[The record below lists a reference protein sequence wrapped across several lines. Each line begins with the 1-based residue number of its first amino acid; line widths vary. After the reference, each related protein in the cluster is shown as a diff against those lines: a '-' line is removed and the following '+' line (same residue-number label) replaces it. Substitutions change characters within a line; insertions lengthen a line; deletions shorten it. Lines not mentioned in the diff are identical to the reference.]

1 MNTKAGTNGL
11 EKLITCPWWFMFR
24 GAVMLILGSVLSLF
38 TIMAPNMQML
48 GTSSSWLPVAAS
60 LIILVGIL
68 RFVDAYVSSSQ
79 SFLLIYFLGSIID
92 LVCGVVI
99 VFSVGKDVIAF
110 SLLITAYLIIQ
121 GLFRIMISYVLRIPN
136 SNLARIGGTITV
148 LLGIM
153 TWMNWPFSDLWFLSF
168 ALSAEVANRGWAL
181 IFYGNAVNK
190 QRVIS
195 Q

>member
-11 EKLITCPWWFMFR
+11 EKLVTCLRWFMFR

-136 SNLARIGGTITV
+136 SNSARIGGTITV